1 MLVTLNGKAL
11 KALLIDMPLTL
22 GVIVSMVSHRM
33 RTSDPFH
40 NEGEVVP
47 VLVKD
52 GGPKISSIES
62 MVDPESFVSAWWSW
76 HVAFVQLTKINP
88 ARKET

>member
-1 MLVTLNGKAL
+1 MLVTLYGKAF
-11 KALLIDMPLTL
+11 KALLIDMSLTL

-76 HVAFVQLTKINP
+76 HLFNLPKPKTNP